1 MYYIKNK
8 LYLLKITN
16 MKKILLALL
25 VAVALAPAA
34 QAQNNETTT
43 TPKTTAT
50 KPAMIQELGLG
61 TTLSDGYTRV
71 KYGANNVYKKFGA
84 YALYEFKG
92 ATSTQEK
99 YSTVVLGANYFYN
112 AHWGAFAG
120 IGLSNGRK
128 EMGISYRTAKYGGL
142 DLGYSSTVGATVTIL
157 YPIYK
162 KK

>member
-1 MYYIKNK
+1 
-8 LYLLKITN
+8 

-43 TPKTTAT
+43 PAPKTTAT
-50 KPAMIQELGLG
+50 KPAIIQELGLG
-61 TTLSDGYTRV
+61 TTLTDGYTRV
-71 KYGANNVYKKFGA
+71 KYGANNIYKKFGA
-84 YALYEFKG
+84 YALYELKG

-120 IGLSNGRK
+120 LGLSNNRK
-128 EMGISYRTAKYGGL
+128 EMGISYRTTKYGGI
-142 DLGYSSTVGATVTIL
+142 DLGYSSSVGATVTIL